1 MIIEKS
7 VRVKGVEAAMIRSHS
22 MSFNVE
28 LLETS
33 LVSSGIVDCLLR
45 GVPEDVEKL
54 MKFIRNENQINSAS

>member
-7 VRVKGVEAAMIRSHS
+7 VRVKGVEATMIRSHS

-33 LVSSGIVDCLLR
+33 LVSRGIVDCLLR
-45 GVPEDVEKL
+45 GVPEDIEKL